1 MIKNTFIGYILI
13 FDLASLV
20 GNPICIASSAAGL
33 KICAVTARYNASV
46 ITQYKTKLCKNRF
59 LHSSLKIAAS

>member
-33 KICAVTARYNASV
+33 KICAVTARIEKYVIKKEKEESWQKSIAS
-46 ITQYKTKLCKNRF
+46 KE
-59 LHSSLKIAAS
+59 